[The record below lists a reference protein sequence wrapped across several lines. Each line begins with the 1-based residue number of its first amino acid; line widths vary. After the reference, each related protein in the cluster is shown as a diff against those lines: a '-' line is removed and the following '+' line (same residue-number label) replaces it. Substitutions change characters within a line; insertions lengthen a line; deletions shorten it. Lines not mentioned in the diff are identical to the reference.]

1 MATTTSILSDTIMAQ
16 AKAFKEARSRFDEQF
31 MDWSRGIPPLAPE
44 HFWPMVDEFRKVV
57 VDTSRYG
64 TGPVGEAAANEF
76 IRLAAVNGGDI
87 AAAVHFALSW
97 RHYTR
102 RASACGDKCEFDWM
116 RGDDSYGDLMDALP
130 LAGQRVNE
138 TLGLGKFDSLNHFN
152 KEVGNACEWAAE
164 GEDRSRLKKM
174 VLSGESYFA
183 SSLEE
188 AAQKWVVIE
197 SRNYGKGG
205 E

>member
-16 AKAFKEARSRFDEQF
+16 AAAFKEARSRFDAQF
-31 MDWSRGIPPLAPE
+31 MDWSRGVPPLAPE
-44 HFWPMVDEFRKVV
+44 HFWPMVDEFRKVLM
-57 VDTSRYG
+57 DTSRYG

-76 IRLAAVNGGDI
+76 MRLTVVNGGDL

-97 RHYTR
+97 RHYAG
-102 RASACGDKCEFDWM
+102 RASACGDKSGFDWM
-116 RGDDSYGDLMDALP
+116 RGDDNYGDLMDALP

-152 KEVGNACEWAAE
+152 REVGTACDGAAE
-164 GEDRSRLKKM
+164 GEGGRLKKM

-183 SSLEE
+183 SSLEQ
-188 AAQKWVVIE
+188 AAQKWVVLE
-197 SRNYGKGG
+197 SRNYGKDG